1 MKSLDEYKD
10 FSEHECPFCQGID
23 INMKTYQYDSVE
35 YLEILY
41 ICLHC
46 YKNGGL
52 NINYVVLRQIH
63 RRCEYSYYINK

>member
-10 FSEHECPFCQGID
+10 FSEHESPFCQGID
-23 INMKTYQYDSVE
+23 INMKIYQYDSV
-35 YLEILY
+35 
-41 ICLHC
+41 
-46 YKNGGL
+46 GGF

>member
-10 FSEHECPFCQGID
+10 FSEHECLFCQGID
-23 INMKTYQYDSVE
+23 ISMKIYQYGSAE

-46 YKNGGL
+46 HKKRWVQHQLCGVEV
-52 NINYVVLRQIH
+52 NISTLWVQLL
-63 RRCEYSYYINK
+63 CK

>member
-10 FSEHECPFCQGID
+10 FSEHENPFCQGID
-23 INMKTYQYDSVE
+23 INMKIYQYDSVE

-46 YKNGGL
+46 YKKWWVQYQLCGIEANTSTL
-52 NINYVVLRQIH
+52 
-63 RRCEYSYYINK
+63 

>member
-23 INMKTYQYDSVE
+23 INMKIYQYDSVE

-41 ICLHC
+41 ICIDFC
-46 YKNGGL
+46 IY
-52 NINYVVLRQIH
+52 YVYH
-63 RRCEYSYYINK
+63 F

>member
-23 INMKTYQYDSVE
+23 INMKIYQYNSVE

-46 YKNGGL
+46 
-52 NINYVVLRQIH
+52 
-63 RRCEYSYYINK
+63 